1 VMDACFLDF
10 SHITSA
16 RCQSAFVQ
24 FPLGRSRMSATDAA
38 EVAVKA
44 AVAVELG
51 CICAADVAM
60 GKGSSVCLLMD
71 KILGVHI
78 QDM

>member
-1 VMDACFLDF
+1 
-10 SHITSA
+10 
-16 RCQSAFVQ
+16 
-24 FPLGRSRMSATDAA
+24 MSATDAA